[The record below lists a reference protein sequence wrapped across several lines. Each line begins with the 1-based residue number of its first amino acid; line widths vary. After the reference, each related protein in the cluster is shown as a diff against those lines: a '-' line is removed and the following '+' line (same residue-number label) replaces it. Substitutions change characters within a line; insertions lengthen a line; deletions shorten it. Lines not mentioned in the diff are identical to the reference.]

1 MTTGE
6 RIKFIRQKMGLSQS
20 AFGALLSLSKKNI
33 IPKGTVSAWER
44 DRNEPS
50 GMTIILMEEK
60 TGYSARWILT
70 GSGPENAVSR
80 YLQSFE
86 ENELVRSQLELI
98 GKEGIKKIITKYME
112 LI

>member
-1 MTTGE
+1 
-6 RIKFIRQKMGLSQS
+6 MGLSQN
-20 AFGALLSLSKKNI
+20 AFGKLLSTKKP
-33 IPKGTVSAWER
+33 IPKATISAWEC

-50 GMTIILMEEK
+50 GITVVAMEEK

-70 GSGPENAVSR
+70 GAGPEDAATR

-86 ENELVRSQLELI
+86 QHQAVRSQLEALD
-98 GKEGIKKIITKYME
+98 KDEIKKIINKYIQ